1 MAPNPDIMRAISQ
14 LDYRVTAGDVAAK
27 TGMELQIAEQG
38 LLALAADV
46 GGHMQVSD
54 EGELAYAFPRGM
66 QGILQSK
73 YFRLRLQ
80 EWWNKVWGVLFY
92 IIRIS
97 FGIVLIASIVLIL
110 LTIVAIFIA
119 INSQSRDNDRGGG
132 FGGNMGGNRI
142 FVPTFW
148 IGPNWFYAFQPPS
161 QRRYYRQTQTRFG
174 EEPKMSFLEAIF
186 SFLFGDGNP
195 NADLEERR
203 WQTVA
208 TVIRNNGGTVVAE
221 QIAPYLDDLGGST
234 SQELEDYMLPV
245 LTRFNGRPEVSP
257 EGQLV
262 YRFPELQVMAK
273 ERGARGV
280 AAYLKE
286 LPWRFSEASS
296 GQLMGAIALGA
307 VNFVG
312 ALALGSLLRDAAIAE
327 LGGLVGFTSGI
338 FGFLLAYAVAFLGV
352 PLARYFWVQWR
363 NQKVEARNEQR
374 QERAI
379 ALNQADDEL
388 QKKLTFA
395 SEFATRTLVTEKD
408 LAYTTERDLTE
419 QEIEQKDKIDEEW
432 QKRLE
437 GL

>member
-1 MAPNPDIMRAISQ
+1 MAPNPDIMRAIAQ

-27 TGMELQIAEQG
+27 TGMELQTAEQG

-46 GGHMQVSD
+46 GGHMQVSE
-54 EGELAYAFPRGM
+54 EGELAYVFPRGM

-80 EWWNKVWGVLFY
+80 EWWNKVWQVLFY
-92 IIRIS
+92 VIRIS

-110 LTIVAIFIA
+110 LTLIAIFIA
-119 INSQSRDNDRGGG
+119 LNSQSRDDDRGGG
-132 FGGNMGGNRI
+132 FSGRGGPI
-142 FVPTFW
+142 FMPTFW
-148 IGPNWFYAFQPPS
+148 VGPDWYYVFMPPTR
-161 QRRYYRQTQTRFG
+161 RRYHRQAQTRLG
-174 EEPKMSFLEAIF
+174 EEPKMSFLESIF

-203 WQTVA
+203 WQTIA

-221 QIAPYLDDLGGST
+221 QIAPYLDDLGGFS
-234 SQELEDYMLPV
+234 SQEMEDYMLPV

-257 EGQLV
+257 DGQLV
-262 YRFPELQVMAK
+262 YRFPELQVMAQ
-273 ERGARGV
+273 EHGARGV
-280 AAYLKE
+280 PAYLKE
-286 LPWRFSEASS
+286 LPWKFSEASS
-296 GQLMGAIALGA
+296 GQIMAAIGLGA
-307 VNFVG
+307 ANFVG
-312 ALALGSLLRDAAIAE
+312 ALALGSFLRDGAIAQ
-327 LGGLVGFTSGI
+327 LGGLIGFTSGI

-363 NQKVEARNEQR
+363 NQKVEVRNEQR

-395 SEFATRTLVTEKD
+395 SQFATRTLVSEKNV
-408 LAYTTERDLTE
+408 AYTTERDLTE

-432 QKRLE
+432 RQRLE